1 MVIAQLTITPSE
13 ICGIILG
20 DTCAHVY
27 NPLYNWSLPL
37 SPIPKPPINP
47 IPIDPATPTRTPS
60 GTDDEPR
67 KTLKVLQLSD
77 THIDL
82 EYLEGGDAVCGE
94 PLCCRE
100 PSPERSSGHHGHH
113 GIPADDKAGYWGDYR
128 DCDIPLRTLE
138 SMLQFINAN
147 HDDLDLVFWTG
158 DVPAHDVWNQTRSGQ
173 ISLIRTVSNLMTK
186 YLGHVPILPALGNHE
201 SAPVNRYRTFLILLI
216 HSIFFD
222 TIQLFTAFRDPKWKV
237 TVPLTGCTRPS
248 MIFGAIGCPKV
259 PEQVSKS
266 KYLKYFDYYLR

>member
-37 SPIPKPPINP
+37 SPIPKPPITP
-47 IPIDPATPTRTPS
+47 IPIDPMPTVDPSGDVPTRRTI
-60 GTDDEPR
+60 R
-67 KTLKVLQLSD
+67 VLQLSD

-82 EYLEGGDAVCGE
+82 EYAEGSDAVCGE

-100 PSPERSSGHHGHH
+100 NSRERAGHGLQRH
-113 GIPADDKAGYWGDYR
+113 GITADERAGYWGDYR

-138 SMLQFINAN
+138 SMLQFIQAN

-158 DVPAHDVWNQTRSGQ
+158 DVPAHDIWNQTRSGQ
-173 ISLIRTVSNLMTK
+173 ISLIRTVSNMMTK

-201 SAPVNRYRTFLILLI
+201 SAPVNRWALDHCHLLLTVRI
-216 HSIFFD
+216 SFPRPEVKGHSSID
-222 TIQLFTAFRDPKWKV
+222 WLYTALDDIWSNWLPES
-237 TVPLTGCTRPS
+237 TRAS
-248 MIFGAIGCPKV
+248 IK
-259 PEQVSKS
+259 K
-266 KYLKYFDYYLR
+266 